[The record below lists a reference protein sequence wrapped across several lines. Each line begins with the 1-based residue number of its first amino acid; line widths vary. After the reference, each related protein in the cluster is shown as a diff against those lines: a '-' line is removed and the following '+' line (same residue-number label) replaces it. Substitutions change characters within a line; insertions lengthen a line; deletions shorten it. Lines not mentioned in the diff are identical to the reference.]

1 MEKIIPPSMKQ
12 VVENNGKKILPSME
26 YLKFEENSHPFL
38 YQILNFNKS
47 LGFPLKCEL
56 HVVK

>member
-1 MEKIIPPSMKQ
+1 MKQ

-47 LGFPLKCEL
+47 LGFSLKCEL